1 MDAGAIAEGDWF
13 LRARVRVTAATR
25 TAACRGMV
33 VRPPRYWWIGE
44 EVELFQWGRA
54 GQPVDRTGWWTS
66 LDPEAAYI
74 IPCAAVEVLEILEE
88 LPPAVREARI
98 PEPPDKPRPRRR
110 SSVERRP
117 GPVRPQRV

>member
-1 MDAGAIAEGDWF
+1 
-13 LRARVRVTAATR
+13 
-25 TAACRGMV
+25 MV

-66 LDPEAAYI
+66 LDADAAYI
-74 IPCAAVEVLEILEE
+74 VPCAAVEVLEILEGA
-88 LPPAVREARI
+88 PPAVREAGI
-98 PEPPDKPRPRRR
+98 AEPPEKPRPRRR